1 MSKCKFT
8 YKKVEYLDHI
18 LSDEGVKTDPN
29 KVKAMVRWPR
39 PTSIKSLK
47 GFLILTGYY
56 KRFIKGYG
64 SIVGPLTQL
73 LKKENLSGMN
83 RLDKYLMS

>member
-83 RLDKYLMS
+83 RLGKYLMS

>member
-39 PTSIKSLK
+39 PTSVKSLK

>member
-39 PTSIKSLK
+39 PTSVKSLK

-73 LKKENLSGMN
+73 LEKENLSGMN

>member
-64 SIVGPLTQL
+64 LIVGPLTQL

-83 RLDKYLMS
+83 RLGKYLMS